1 MMNLVFRLLVSSI
14 LERLDILCFKIA
26 DLKSIVL
33 LVFFSLLSV
42 WQYTCVCA
50 AMSGTIN
57 SIAISEHFHLF

>member
-33 LVFFSLLSV
+33 LVFFSYCQYGNTHVSV
-42 WQYTCVCA
+42 LQ
-50 AMSGTIN
+50 
-57 SIAISEHFHLF
+57 